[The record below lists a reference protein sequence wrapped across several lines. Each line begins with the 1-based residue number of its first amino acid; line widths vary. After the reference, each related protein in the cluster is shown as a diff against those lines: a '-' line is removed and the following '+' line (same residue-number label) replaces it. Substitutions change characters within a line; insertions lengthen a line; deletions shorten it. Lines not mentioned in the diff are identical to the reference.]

1 MNLQEQAISWRRT
14 FQQPFE
20 IDQRDEYDR
29 AKVIKMQRKLI
40 REECE
45 EVDDAI
51 TEYFYALE
59 HREHLSF
66 GIEVDTKGMRIEILK
81 ELADVVFVCFQLA
94 AYMGMDL
101 LTAMFRVF
109 LSNMSKLDSEG
120 QPIYREDGKIL
131 KGPNYKE
138 PNLEDLI

>member
-1 MNLQEQAISWRRT
+1 MNLQEQATSWRRT

-51 TEYFYALE
+51 TEYFYVLK
-59 HREHLSF
+59 HRDHF
-66 GIEVDTKGMRIEILK
+66 GIEVDTESMRIEILK

-120 QPIYREDGKIL
+120 RPIFREDGKIL

>member
-20 IDQRDEYDR
+20 VDQVDPYDKV
-29 AKVIKMQRKLI
+29 KVIKMQRKLI
-40 REECE
+40 REERE

-51 TEYFYALE
+51 SDYLYA
-59 HREHLSF
+59 
-66 GIEVDTKGMRIEILK
+66 IDYQVEVDTHSMRVEILK

-101 LTAMFRVF
+101 LTAMFRIF

-120 QPIYREDGKIL
+120 QPIFREDGKIL

-138 PNLEDLI
+138 PYLEDLI

>member
-1 MNLQEQAISWRRT
+1 MNLQEQATSWRRT

-20 IDQRDEYDR
+20 VDQVDPYDKV
-29 AKVIKMQRKLI
+29 KVIKMQRKLI

-51 TEYFYALE
+51 SDYLYALDYQV
-59 HREHLSF
+59 
-66 GIEVDTKGMRIEILK
+66 EVDTHSMRVEILK

-101 LTAMFRVF
+101 LTAMFRVYF
-109 LSNMSKLDSEG
+109 SNLSKLDSEG
-120 QPIYREDGKIL
+120 QPIFREDGKIL
-131 KGPNYKE
+131 KGPKYKE
-138 PNLEDLI
+138 PYLEDLI